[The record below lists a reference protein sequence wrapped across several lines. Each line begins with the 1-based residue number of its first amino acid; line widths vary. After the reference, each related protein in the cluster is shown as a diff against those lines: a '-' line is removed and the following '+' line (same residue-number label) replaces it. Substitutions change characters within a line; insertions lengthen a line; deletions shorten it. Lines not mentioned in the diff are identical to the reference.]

1 MERRKHNPLRELP
14 RPSGYAV
21 RVGYAVGDL
30 VTYRS
35 QAMLVSALVN
45 FSVALYP
52 GDVIGYCY
60 VLRRN
65 DWTRGQYLIVA
76 VDEIDQPKF
85 YAA

>member
-1 MERRKHNPLRELP
+1 MERRKHNPLTEIP
-14 RPSGYAV
+14 KPSEYAV

-35 QAMLVSALVN
+35 QVMLVSALVN

-60 VLRRN
+60 VLPRN

-76 VDEIDQPKF
+76 VDEIDHPKF
-85 YAA
+85 CVA